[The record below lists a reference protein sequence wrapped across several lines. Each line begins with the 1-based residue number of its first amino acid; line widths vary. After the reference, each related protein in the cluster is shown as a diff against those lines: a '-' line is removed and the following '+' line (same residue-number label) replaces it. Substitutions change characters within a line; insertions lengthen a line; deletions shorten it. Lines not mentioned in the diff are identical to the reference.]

1 MLLTSLAV
9 STILICLDLAKD
21 GTLDTVPI
29 ILICLDLAKD
39 GTLDVTNESSCSYNT
54 DLFRSG

>member
-9 STILICLDLAKD
+9 PTILICLDLAKD
-21 GTLDTVPI
+21 GTF
-29 ILICLDLAKD
+29 
-39 GTLDVTNESSCSYNT
+39 DVTNESSCSYNT